1 MKTVKPARR
10 RFVCVRTGCDAYLHD
25 YGAVIHGDAYSNDQG
40 VLLIRSSS
48 KPEPMKITDIVQ
60 YVIYDHDLWF
70 DQHNDKSTIIATE
83 FTSLGY
89 EGRSI
94 ESLKK

>member
-1 MKTVKPARR
+1 
-10 RFVCVRTGCDAYLHD
+10 
-25 YGAVIHGDAYSNDQG
+25 
-40 VLLIRSSS
+40 
-48 KPEPMKITDIVQ
+48 MKITDIVQ